1 MILLGIIGRP
11 AGFKMISHEMPV
23 FFGTL
28 CAKLSGLC
36 PAMLEKS
43 LRHTKTKAQGDMQL
57 RRQILR
63 VTILAWLVAHFDHA
77 VTRSGVIP
85 LVFFGYLLHATAPC
99 VVELGGVGVDDVIT
113 ISLQ

>member
-1 MILLGIIGRP
+1 
-11 AGFKMISHEMPV
+11 
-23 FFGTL
+23 
-28 CAKLSGLC
+28 
-36 PAMLEKS
+36 
-43 LRHTKTKAQGDMQL
+43 MQL

-99 VVELGGVGVDDVIT
+99 VVELAGVGVDDVIVITSSTPTPASSTAPCVVELAGVGVDDVIT
-113 ISLQ
+113 ISLQCSAICRLLC